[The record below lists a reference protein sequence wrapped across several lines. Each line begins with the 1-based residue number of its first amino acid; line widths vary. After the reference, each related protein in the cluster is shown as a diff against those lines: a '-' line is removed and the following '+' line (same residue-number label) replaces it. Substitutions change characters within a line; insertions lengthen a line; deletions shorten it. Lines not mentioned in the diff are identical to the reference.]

1 MLEKSVNEAFKE
13 VLLPT
18 CRVSSPLGQ
27 THSPSQDFLQA
38 GHRQELPVVAQ
49 LGLGRLQV
57 GVYNFVQS

>member
-18 CRVSSPLGQ
+18 CRVSFPLVR

-38 GHRQELPVVAQ
+38 GHRRELPVVA
-49 LGLGRLQV
+49 LLDLGRLQV
-57 GVYNFVQS
+57 GIYNFAQS